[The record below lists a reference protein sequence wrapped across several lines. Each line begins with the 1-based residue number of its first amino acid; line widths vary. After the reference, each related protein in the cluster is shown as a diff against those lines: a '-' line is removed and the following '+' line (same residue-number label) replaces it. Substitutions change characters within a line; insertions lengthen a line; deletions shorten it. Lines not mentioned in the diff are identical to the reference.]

1 MRKIKWINFLVDH
14 LIWVVLAVTII
25 IITLIVDGFFQIS
38 NLSNVLLH
46 GTVLGLLSIA
56 CAMALIGGEMD
67 LSLGVNM
74 GFVGYLVA
82 WLSLGDGDV
91 GSGWG
96 LNPILSALIGIGAG
110 VAIGWVNGSLVTRLT
125 MNSFLVTLGML
136 IVLGG
141 LTFVL
146 NQART
151 LNGLNTTLLA
161 LGGEKSFGIPNSVIL
176 TACAFAIAVVISRF
190 TTGGRELYA
199 VGSNVIAARAAG
211 INPGAV
217 KRRMFMIAGGIA
229 GVAGL
234 LIIGELGA
242 APANVGQGVIFEV
255 FAATVIGG
263 VSLTGGRGSYFD
275 VLGGVLLL
283 SMIGNA
289 LNLTNIDPFWIEP
302 IRGFIILIA
311 VLLDSQRESLRVWL
325 LRRVTSPIQSGS
337 AAT

>member
-1 MRKIKWINFLVDH
+1 MKKTIWINRLVDH
-14 LIWVVLAVTII
+14 LIWIVLTLTIVVVALTI
-25 IITLIVDGFFQIS
+25 DGFFQFN

-56 CAMALIGGEMD
+56 AAMALIGGEMD

-82 WLSLGDGDV
+82 WISLGKGDV
-91 GSGWG
+91 GSGWN
-96 LNPILSALIGIGAG
+96 LNPILAGLIGVG
-110 VAIGWVNGSLVTRLT
+110 VGVGIGWVNGSLVTRLK
-125 MNSFLVTLGML
+125 MNSFLVTLGTL

-141 LTFVL
+141 LTYVI

-151 LNGLNTTLLA
+151 LNGINPVLLV
-161 LGGEKSFGIPNSVIL
+161 LGGEKTFGVPNSVIL
-176 TACAFAIAVVISRF
+176 TAFAFGIAVIISRF
-190 TTGGRELYA
+190 TSGGRRLYA
-199 VGSNVIAARAAG
+199 VGSNAVAARAAG
-211 INPGAV
+211 IDPGAV
-217 KRRMFMIAGGIA
+217 KRRMFMVAGGVA

-234 LIIGELGA
+234 LIIGELGS

-283 SMIGNA
+283 SMIANA
-289 LNLTNIDPFWIEP
+289 LNLTAIDPFWVEP
-302 IRGFIILIA
+302 IRGFIILFA
-311 VLLDSQRESLRVWL
+311 VFLDSQRESLRMWL
-325 LRRVTSPIQSGS
+325 LKHATSTNQSGS
-337 AAT
+337 EAA